1 MFKPFEKGTESSSIE
16 DLTLENDVD
25 CVSIYGNLQITKDK
39 VGLEQAKA
47 LQSFLND
54 VVAALE
60 KEELPE
66 KIERPAEQE
75 VNNPFCNKY
84 ILLNLL
90 SRRRHGCRLFHCVTW
105 K

>member
-25 CVSIYGNLQITKDK
+25 CVNIYGNLQITKDK

-54 VVAALE
+54 VVTALE

-75 VNNPFCNKY
+75 INNPF
-84 ILLNLL
+84 L
-90 SRRRHGCRLFHCVTW
+90 
-105 K
+105 

>member
-1 MFKPFEKGTESSSIE
+1 MFKPFEKGTESSAIE

-25 CVSIYGNLQITKDK
+25 CISIYGNLQITKDK

-75 VNNPFCNKY
+75 INNPF
-84 ILLNLL
+84 L
-90 SRRRHGCRLFHCVTW
+90 
-105 K
+105 

>member
-54 VVAALE
+54 IVAALE
-60 KEELPE
+60 KKNCLR
-66 KIERPAEQE
+66 KLNVQLNKKLIIR
-75 VNNPFCNKY
+75 FCNKY

-90 SRRRHGCRLFHCVTW
+90 SRRRHECRLFHCVTW

>member
-25 CVSIYGNLQITKDK
+25 CVNIYGNLQITKDK

-75 VNNPFCNKY
+75 INNPF
-84 ILLNLL
+84 L
-90 SRRRHGCRLFHCVTW
+90 
-105 K
+105 

>member
-47 LQSFLND
+47 LHSFLSE

-75 VNNPFCNKY
+75 VNNPF
-84 ILLNLL
+84 L
-90 SRRRHGCRLFHCVTW
+90 
-105 K
+105 

>member
-25 CVSIYGNLQITKDK
+25 CVNIYGNLQITKDK

-54 VVAALE
+54 VVTALE

-66 KIERPAEQE
+66 KIERPAEQKI
-75 VNNPFCNKY
+75 NNPF
-84 ILLNLL
+84 L
-90 SRRRHGCRLFHCVTW
+90 
-105 K
+105 